1 MWLVFPQCFMPSIHT
16 TQCALSGEEIAAD
29 PLCGHKPLSIW
40 PWSPIRT
47 ASFNQWDASNGSSSS
62 WRLCPV
68 FKSQT
73 IGIIMSS
80 VYFATMR
87 AISFQQGHELDEVP
101 FSSANHQYAIKECHK
116 LVDKRLNTKVHQ
128 DSTTSWERKTSIKN
142 SWSYRSE
149 NFVAPQVSICIW
161 IMSYDAK
168 PRIKNGYLQFMPVPL
183 LK

>member
-73 IGIIMSS
+73 IGIIMGP
-80 VYFATMR
+80 VYFDTMR

-142 SWSYRSE
+142 SWSLSVRKLRR
-149 NFVAPQVSICIW
+149 ATSIYLHLNYELRRKTQDQKW
-161 IMSYDAK
+161 IPPIHAGPSS
-168 PRIKNGYLQFMPVPL
+168 
-183 LK
+183 